1 MSDVLAALRSR
12 IREIEGH
19 AAVRPGEAPVR
30 PAPGV
35 EGWPSPGLVEVVG
48 TPGSGRL
55 RVVAEVARAAQR
67 RGERVGWIE
76 VAACLYPPALAALG
90 VRLDALVVVRPPA
103 DRASW
108 AVEELARSGCFG
120 LVVAEAE
127 VEGAIAARRWEIAA
141 RQGQTTLVVVG
152 ERPCALL
159 PATLRLEVAA
169 GEVRATARRG
179 PSGRR
184 PVPGWPE
191 GFDPWGD
198 LSGDR
203 WKARGGAPP

>member
-1 MSDVLAALRSR
+1 MSDVLAALRAR

-19 AAVRPGEAPVR
+19 AAARPGEAPAR
-30 PAPGV
+30 PSPGV
-35 EGWPSPGLVEVVG
+35 EGWPCPGIVEVAG
-48 TPGSGRL
+48 APGSGRL
-55 RVVAEVARAAQR
+55 RVVAEAARAAQR
-67 RGERVGWIE
+67 RGERVGWVE

-90 VRLDALVVVRPPA
+90 VRLDALVVVRPPV

-120 LVVAEAE
+120 LVVAEVE
-127 VEGAIAARRWEIAA
+127 VDGAIAARRWEIAA
-141 RQGQTTLVVVG
+141 RQGQATLVVVG
-152 ERPCALL
+152 ERPRELL
-159 PATLRLEVAA
+159 PAGLRLEVVE

-191 GFDPWGD
+191 GLDPWDG
-198 LSGDR
+198 S
-203 WKARGGAPP
+203 P